1 MFFLD
6 SRVEGISVWDMEAY
20 QNGDLS
26 FEKTVDLFQKLVDS
40 GLLWKMNSNVIQD
53 AHKLIERGY
62 VLER

>member
-6 SRVEGISVWDMEAY
+6 SRVEGISAWDVEAY
-20 QNGDLS
+20 HNGDLS

-53 AHKLIERGY
+53 VHKLIERGY